1 MVTEGKWT
9 VGDGNEDASNPRD
22 KIQARSQDIDIIRA
36 HDIHEHY
43 GWYATKNIA
52 NRKRQKTRQQN
63 HQKHTENEHPRSPPP
78 PTLRIHTTQTPN

>member
-36 HDIHEHY
+36 HDLHDNMATMPPKTSQTENAKKHDNKT
-43 GWYATKNIA
+43 TKNTP
-52 NRKRQKTRQQN
+52 KTN
-63 HQKHTENEHPRSPPP
+63 TLDLHPRP
-78 PTLRIHTTQTPN
+78 H